1 MLWLTIGLAI
11 VVAAV
16 TIYYVARPLLQEQRS
31 LQSTDD
37 DALGELIARKDTV
50 LLNIKEVEF
59 DYRTGK
65 LNEEDYQRYNVRL
78 RQQAVSLIKQI
89 EKLAPDIGDLDSELE
104 AEIAVE
110 RQVKSQPAPT
120 PVVPTGHSWNGSLLS
135 PLRRCH
141 QRGRQLLRRLRHQGA
156 QRRTCLTVEWYNQQT
171 KKRAGILAQWV
182 PARFSMLC
190 TLSNALASRLTD
202 DRQIRGGL
210 QLLHG
215 AGHNHRIGQ
224 RRAGVICNHLG
235 AVAFPQRNLHRSR
248 GELPSSA
255 RGRNPALAF
264 GWRF

>member
-16 TIYYVARPLLQEQRS
+16 AIYYVAWPLLQEQRS

-104 AEIAVE
+104 AEIAAE
-110 RQVKSQPAPT
+110 RQVKSRPAAAPVAQPVT
-120 PVVPTGHSWNGSLLS
+120 
-135 PLRRCH
+135 
-141 QRGRQLLRRLRHQGA
+141 
-156 QRRTCLTVEWYNQQT
+156 
-171 KKRAGILAQWV
+171 AG
-182 PARFSMLC
+182 PARFCHHCGVTISE
-190 TLSNALASRLTD
+190 D
-202 DRQIRGGL
+202 DNFCAACGTKVRS
-210 QLLHG
+210 
-215 AGHNHRIGQ
+215 
-224 RRAGVICNHLG
+224 
-235 AVAFPQRNLHRSR
+235 AV
-248 GELPSSA
+248 
-255 RGRNPALAF
+255 PA
-264 GWRF
+264 